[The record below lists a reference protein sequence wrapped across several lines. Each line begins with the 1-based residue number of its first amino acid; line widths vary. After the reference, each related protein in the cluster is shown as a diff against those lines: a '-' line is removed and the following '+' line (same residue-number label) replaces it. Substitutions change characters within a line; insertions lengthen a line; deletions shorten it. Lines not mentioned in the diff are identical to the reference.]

1 MPIQEKDNVAPKAME
16 AGTETGSPV
25 NYRLAVR
32 VGIADCPATVEIPI
46 LKWRGLFP
54 RDIGR
59 IFGTVSRAPPLIV
72 VVDDDTAVLN
82 SLGFMLEAEGFEV
95 RAFSDIGELLRADS
109 IHEANCLVVDYRMLA
124 MNGFDVLRSLRK
136 RRITAPAI
144 LITAR
149 SAKKLAGR
157 AAAAGFARVVE
168 MPDLEDE
175 LVGAIWEL
183 TAQVGDSGERPGN
196 STT

>member
-1 MPIQEKDNVAPKAME
+1 M
-16 AGTETGSPV
+16 
-25 NYRLAVR
+25 
-32 VGIADCPATVEIPI
+32 
-46 LKWRGLFP
+46 
-54 RDIGR
+54 
-59 IFGTVSRAPPLIV
+59 VSLAPPLIV
-72 VVDDDTAVLN
+72 LVVDDDMAVLN
-82 SLGFMLEAEGFEV
+82 SLGFMLETEGFEV
-95 RAFSDIGELLRADS
+95 RAFSDIGELLHADS
-109 IHEANCLVVDYRMLA
+109 IHEANCLVVDYRMPA
-124 MNGFDVLRSLRK
+124 MDGFDVLRSLRK

-183 TAQVGDSGERPGN
+183 TAQVGDSGERPGD